1 MKKIETFSI
10 KVLPAPNKTMK
21 LRSGRNLQTKT
32 SVQIKIQENELEKD
46 VKRTEGVFR
55 MMVEEFEQ
63 EPENCDKMM
72 HRVRMVTYLFSYAN
86 SLRTEIMNHK
96 RMKKVKETML
106 KQCKQFSEEA
116 KIHIPRQINAA
127 LSTESNKSKSP
138 EVIREYY
145 TTQANIMKEQLDIFT
160 HYYG

>member
-10 KVLPAPNKTMK
+10 KVL
-21 LRSGRNLQTKT
+21 LQTKPWNFVPDAT
-32 SVQIKIQENELEKD
+32 SRLRQVSRSRFRKMNW
-46 VKRTEGVFR
+46 KRMSSGPGVFR
-55 MMVEEFEQ
+55 MMVDEFEQ

-145 TTQANIMKEQLDIFT
+145 TTHANIMKEQLDIFT